1 MKVTMLY
8 YDEDNPLLLQQQVL
22 SDLGQSEKGRVVIPN
37 EKKAGKIIIA
47 ILEGEVKVLNSLG
60 DRAFAAFD
68 LEKQIAFDDG
78 GE

>member
-22 SDLGQSEKGRVVIPN
+22 SGLTQSAKGRVIIPN
-37 EKKAGKIIIA
+37 EEKQGKIIIA
-47 ILEGEVKVLNSLG
+47 ILDGEVKVLNSLG

-68 LEKQIAFDDG
+68 LEKQISFDD
-78 GE
+78 EA

>member
-22 SDLGQSEKGRVVIPN
+22 SGLNQSAKGRVIIPN
-37 EKKAGKIIIA
+37 EEKQGKIIIA
-47 ILEGEVKVLNSLG
+47 ILDGEVKVLNSLG

-68 LEKQIAFDDG
+68 LEKQISFD
-78 GE
+78 GES

>member
-22 SDLGQSEKGRVVIPN
+22 SDLKQSPKGRVIIPN
-37 EKKAGKIIIA
+37 EEKQGKIIIA
-47 ILEGEVKVLNSLG
+47 ILDGEVKVLNSLG

-68 LEKQIAFDDG
+68 LEKHISFDD
-78 GE
+78 EV

>member
-22 SDLGQSEKGRVVIPN
+22 SDLCKSSKGRVIIPN
-37 EKKAGKIIIA
+37 EDKEGKIIIA

-68 LEKQIAFDDG
+68 LEKQISYQDDD
-78 GE
+78 